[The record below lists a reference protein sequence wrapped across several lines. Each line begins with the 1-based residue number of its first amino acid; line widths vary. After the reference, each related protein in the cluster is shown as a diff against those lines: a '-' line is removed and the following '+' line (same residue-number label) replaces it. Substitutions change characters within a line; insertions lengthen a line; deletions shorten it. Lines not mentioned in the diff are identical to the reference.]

1 MRRILWLAA
10 AAILVFPASGWC
22 QDSSQGTSQASG
34 QASGQSSG
42 NQQESLAD
50 AARKAREQKKEAPKA
65 AKVFTNDDLPSSGV
79 STVGQA
85 AGAPEAGAPGEAA
98 APAVSGNDEKAWRDR
113 FAQLHHK
120 LDTDK
125 AELDV
130 LQREAAVGMVQYYGG
145 DPQKAM
151 QDQTSGQPLGADYN
165 KKTTAI
171 AAKQKAVEAD
181 EQAIS
186 DAEDQLRKSGGDTGW
201 AR

>member
-65 AKVFTNDDLPSSGV
+65 AKVFTNDDLPAGGGI
-79 STVGQA
+79 STVGKA
-85 AGAPEAGAPGEAA
+85 AGAPEAAAEAA
-98 APAVSGNDEKAWRDR
+98 GPAVSGNDEKTWRAR
-113 FAQLHHK
+113 FADLHHK
-120 LDTDK
+120 LDQDK

-130 LQREAAVGMVQYYGG
+130 LEREAAVGMVQYYGG

-151 QDQTSGQPLGADYN
+151 QDQTSGQPLGTDYN
-165 KKTTAI
+165 KKTAAI
-171 AAKQKAVEAD
+171 EAKQKAVEAD
-181 EQAIS
+181 EKAIS
-186 DAEDQLRKSGGDTGW
+186 DAEDELRKSGGDTGW